1 MNKLLFLLNVS
12 TIAQNFSPKDS
23 YPNETIRDYLLRDY
37 DKYTRP
43 NNANSTYSGKVYPYT
58 KVYFA
63 FYLMWLSELDC
74 SASNFKG
81 NFYVIYEW
89 DDYRLR
95 FSTDVFE
102 KGKKTNLV
110 ELGLKCKFSDK
121 TQVSAADI
129 WIPDLDIMS
138 LTSVGESSKLHREP
152 VTIRAD
158 GHISVFKRIF
168 YEGYCSIRPRYF
180 PYDFHTCYVTGFSQ
194 IGGVQFEA
202 RYPNMVI
209 YICTLASI

>member
-1 MNKLLFLLNVS
+1 MILLKGVVVS
-12 TIAQNFSPKDS
+12 QNYAPKDS

-43 NNANSTYSGKVYPYT
+43 NNANFTIKNKAGEDQFVTYA

-95 FSTDVFE
+95 FTEDVFK
-102 KGKKTNLV
+102 KGNFQQNKPTCFHVVYFRCWPTVPSTNCHL
-110 ELGLKCKFSDK
+110 LRQD
-121 TQVSAADI
+121 
-129 WIPDLDIMS
+129 
-138 LTSVGESSKLHREP
+138 SSE
-152 VTIRAD
+152 
-158 GHISVFKRIF
+158 
-168 YEGYCSIRPRYF
+168 C
-180 PYDFHTCYVTGFSQ
+180 
-194 IGGVQFEA
+194 
-202 RYPNMVI
+202 
-209 YICTLASI
+209 